1 LPADLRVSDSMHRD
15 VERLGRDSLKKKIRI
30 CLGQNVYRSVDAVGA
45 IRTIPPEVTGSGTE
59 T

>member
-1 LPADLRVSDSMHRD
+1 MHRD